1 MINGRQTQVQMYRKD
16 GRPVEFVDHPTVVIS
31 VNRDL

>member
-1 MINGRQTQVQMYRKD
+1 MINGRQIQVQMYRKD
-16 GRPVEFVDHPTVVIS
+16 GRPVEFVDHQRVMIS